1 MKRIINISLGIS
13 KDDYDFKTKFLKQNF
28 HIKRFGT
35 DGNLERA
42 ADMLLK
48 WNKKA
53 DAISLSNIK
62 FPYTLGSS
70 EMMEDETKR
79 LHELGL
85 QMQTPVTAGDAMR
98 TVIHEWAI
106 RHLQFKMGNNYF
118 DNTRVFFF
126 SGLVNSTLAHALS
139 DYTNNLVFAD
149 PILEHGIPRFLN
161 SMKDLELFAK
171 RIHGILQLVPSKG
184 LLSPVGRMKI
194 WNEHSEGKTI
204 KDASIIVVP
213 YYDFYRYM
221 DKCTVEELLG
231 KIIITSTAYDDRIS
245 FLKERGVDTIIDTTP
260 KILKRV
266 VGMSV
271 LEAMSIAALEKP
283 QNQVTNDDLLEIISD
298 QRMEPRITY
307 LSGKPRRV
315 NRFAFITCPPSVEY
329 LKKIGTINLLSKV
342 TPPAFMDTAE
352 KVLAYAPPS
361 VYTTIKG
368 IKSPT
373 GIEAEGWLI
382 NLGTTPEEM
391 MKHSPE
397 FVSRRLLHA
406 TQTAK
411 KLGAQIVGIGLLP
424 KEMASAM
431 EIAAKRSEIPVT
443 TGNSYTASAA
453 LWAAADAVRRMG
465 LIKLEKGK
473 ILKAKTMVVGATGAV
488 GEICCRLLAKAFQEV
503 HMVGRNMAK
512 LLALLESINA
522 ESPEVDFHI
531 STNAEKYLGEMDVI
545 VTASSGAR
553 KNIDI
558 MKVKP
563 GCIITDVTLPLI
575 FSPEDA
581 AKRPDVLIIKSGE
594 VLLPGKNVRMKDIGL
609 PPKVTF
615 AGLAETIIL
624 ALEGRYEWFTVGSET
639 EWEKVREI
647 YRLGHKHGMKLAA
660 ISGVTGV
667 ISEEDIAR
675 VKENALN
682 ARKNESK

>member
-13 KDDYDFKTKFLKQNF
+13 KDDYEFKTKFLKQNF
-28 HIKRFGT
+28 HIRRFGT

-42 ADMLLK
+42 ADMLLR

-62 FPYTLGSS
+62 FPYTLGSA
-70 EMMEDETKR
+70 EMMEEETRK
-79 LHELGL
+79 LHDLGM
-85 QMQTPVTAGDAMR
+85 QMLTPVTAGDAMR
-98 TVIHEWAI
+98 TVIHEWAV
-106 RHLQFKMGNNYF
+106 RHLQFQMGNNYF

-126 SGLVNSTLAHALS
+126 SGLVNSTLARALS
-139 DYTNNLVFAD
+139 QYTNNLVFAD
-149 PILEHGIPRFLN
+149 PVLEHGIPRFLN
-161 SMKDLELFAK
+161 SMKELELFAK
-171 RIHGILQLVPSKG
+171 RIYGILQLVPSKG
-184 LLSPVGRMKI
+184 LLSPVIPMKM
-194 WNEHSEGKTI
+194 WNEHAIGKTI

-231 KIIITSTAYDDRIS
+231 KIVITSTAYDDRIN

-271 LEAMSIAALEKP
+271 LEAMSIAALDKP
-283 QNQVTNDDLLEIISD
+283 QNQITNDDLLEIISD
-298 QRMEPRITY
+298 QRMEPRVIY
-307 LSGKPRRV
+307 LSGKPKRV

-329 LKKIGTINLLSKV
+329 LKKIGSINLLSKI
-342 TPPAFMDTAE
+342 TAPTFMDAAE
-352 KVLAYAPPS
+352 KFLAYAPPS
-361 VYTTIKG
+361 VYCTIKG

-382 NLGTTPEEM
+382 NLGATPEEM

-397 FVSRRLLHA
+397 FITKRLLHA
-406 TQTAK
+406 TRTAR

-424 KEMASAM
+424 KEMAGAAEM
-431 EIAAKRSEIPVT
+431 AAKHAEVPVT

-512 LLALLESINA
+512 LLALLQSISA

-531 STNAEKYLGEMDVI
+531 STNAEKHLDEMDVI
-545 VTASSGAR
+545 VTASSGAV
-553 KNIDI
+553 KNMDI

-563 GCIITDVTLPLI
+563 GCVITDVTLPLI
-575 FSPEDA
+575 FSPEDV
-581 AKRPDVLIIKSGE
+581 AKRPDVLVIKSGE
-594 VLLPGKNVRMKDIGL
+594 VLLPGKDVKMKDIGL
-609 PPKVTF
+609 PPKVAF

-660 ISGVTGV
+660 ISGVNGV
-667 ISEEDIAR
+667 ISDEDIAR
-675 VKENALN
+675 VKENALK
-682 ARKNESK
+682 ARENGL